1 MATIKRRGERT
12 FFLNSFHLISNA
24 TMVSM

>member
-1 MATIKRRGERT
+1 MATIKRSGEHT
-12 FFLNSFHLISNA
+12 FFLNSFHLISDV